1 MSSRLIIICRSA
13 GGMVAVNIYTGSW
26 TDYLNTHWDEHPV
39 LCNTVCTVWNTVQC
53 GIQSSVEYSI
63 QCVQSAE
70 SPHYLETMAHWH
82 TTLSSQTLSEGEIR
96 PATRGTGSQASP
108 GTWPGSRCGKK
119 EKIEVAFLIFFR
131 NCQIRSFMF
140 CSLVQGIWSCWLA
153 T

>member
-1 MSSRLIIICRSA
+1 MNTLYCVIQFAQCGIQSSVEYS
-13 GGMVAVNIYTGSW
+13 
-26 TDYLNTHWDEHPV
+26 P
-39 LCNTVCTVWNTVQC
+39 VWNTVYSVEYSIQCGIQSSVEYSIQC

-140 CSLVQGIWSCWLA
+140 CSLVQGI
-153 T
+153 